1 MEVRFSDQ
9 GSRNVEVCSGDQWHA
24 VTNGAIVDN
33 NTRGTIAVI
42 TRNPTSVMIRYTS
55 NNLEVQAY
63 DVSCTTVSNG
73 QIQSTTVADVIVSRE
88 IAEIEIN
95 GLAPDTNYE
104 CCATAHVMTNVPIDT
119 ISMNCTTINTL
130 PLPVLPPT
138 TLTTSQVGDSLFM
151 IGFWT
156 ILCICVLV
164 MFVCVGF
171 IIGCLVALKQ
181 QTRSLKYSP
190 R

>member
-1 MEVRFSDQ
+1 MELRFSGQ
-9 GSRNVEVCSGDQWHA
+9 GSGNVEVCSGDQWHA
-24 VTNGAIVDN
+24 VTNGVIVDN
-33 NTRGTIAVI
+33 NTRGDITVIA
-42 TRNPTSVMIRYTS
+42 RNPTSVMIRYTS

-73 QIQSTTVADVIVSRE
+73 QIQSITVADVSRE
-88 IAEIEIN
+88 ITEIQ

-104 CCATAHVMTNVPIDT
+104 CCATAHVMTSVPIDT
-119 ISMNCTTINTL
+119 ISMSCTPTNTL
-130 PLPVLPPT
+130 RLELPVPPPT
-138 TLTTSQVGDSLFM
+138 TSTTSQVGDSLFM

-171 IIGCLVALKQ
+171 IIGCLVALKR
-181 QTRSLKYSP
+181 QTRSLKYLP